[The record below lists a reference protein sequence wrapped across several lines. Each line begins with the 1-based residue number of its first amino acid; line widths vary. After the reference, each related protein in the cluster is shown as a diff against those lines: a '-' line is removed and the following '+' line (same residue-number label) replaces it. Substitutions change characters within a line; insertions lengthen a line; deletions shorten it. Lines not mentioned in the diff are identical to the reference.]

1 MSIYRKI
8 LETNFDIEALKNLN
22 LSDGSYE
29 YNIITKKE
37 SIKSISTRQLNN
49 ALDDFY
55 GRQNSALEEFD
66 DFFRKNR
73 ALEAQRPFLV
83 NLMQKIEFS
92 EDKLLGLSIL
102 LMRDSTVE
110 ESVKFGMLLS
120 KYYDLRNYNKVE
132 IIFKNLM
139 KHPSFMYYGLEYL
152 MSVDYGQIDDLYLS
166 LIHI

>member
-55 GRQNSALEEFD
+55 VELR
-66 DFFRKNR
+66 
-73 ALEAQRPFLV
+73 
-83 NLMQKIEFS
+83 
-92 EDKLLGLSIL
+92 ED
-102 LMRDSTVE
+102 VYE
-110 ESVKFGMLLS
+110 ESIPREELLANS
-120 KYYDLRNYNKVE
+120 DLNDGASVVLPKV
-132 IIFKNLM
+132 
-139 KHPSFMYYGLEYL
+139 
-152 MSVDYGQIDDLYLS
+152 V
-166 LIHI
+166 